1 MDEHRI
7 YKEKIDI
14 DTKRVRE
21 FYEKRARV
29 LEQSDGKGKSVRYA
43 TVTFTEENAE
53 KWDVMEKDLILH
65 ILNIQETDSVL
76 DIGCGIGR
84 WAETVIP
91 LCRRYVGADFSEE
104 MIKFC
109 KENFCDWNLKGKDVS
124 FLNMSFQELL
134 RSDQFKGKPFDVVLI
149 AGVSMYINDD
159 DLKQCFSQ
167 LASLLSKGGRL
178 YLWESIGL
186 GRRLTLDEI
195 WSSALD
201 SNYSAIYRTREEY
214 LNLLQP
220 LLSVSDMVEER
231 IVSEFDHGKN
241 SDTSRWFAVMKKKM
255 I

>member
-7 YKEKIDI
+7 YIKRKEI
-14 DTKRVRE
+14 DTDAVRD
-21 FYEKRARV
+21 FFQKRARL
-29 LEQSDGKGKSVRYA
+29 LEQSDSKRKAARYA

-53 KWDVMEKDLILH
+53 KWDVMEKDLILPF
-65 ILNIQETDSVL
+65 LNIRETDSVL

-91 LCRRYVGADFSEE
+91 LCRCYVGADFSEE

-109 KENFCDWNLKGKDVS
+109 NDNFRDWNLKGKDVS
-124 FLNMSFQELL
+124 FLNMSFQDLL
-134 RSDQFKGKPFDVVLI
+134 SSDKFKGNSFDVVLI

-159 DLKQCFSQ
+159 DIKQCFTQ

-195 WSSALD
+195 WSSALE
-201 SNYSAIYRTREEY
+201 SNYSAVYRTREEY
-214 LNLLQP
+214 LALLQP
-220 LLSVSDMVEER
+220 LLSISDVVEER

-241 SDTSRWFAVMKKKM
+241 SDTSRWFVVMKKR
-255 I
+255 